1 MGNSGKN
8 SNSSQFFFTL
18 HAQGAPQCDGKH
30 VIFGECISGQAI
42 LHTANTYGRQ
52 EAAATNGGDAT
63 PTVPITITDCGV
75 YQPLVTPGAGFWYDQ
90 PAPESFAGVSST
102 FIVRPRVAVLAH
114 TEKVLTTYRHTLGTR
129 CAIVTTW
136 CCGDNTRSENTTHTD
151 DDAAVAAAH
160 MTTILTAARDLLAK
174 FAIDLLVVAPACQHL
189 LHTPQ
194 LRTLPDSWTTAT
206 ATANAN
212 SNASTDRRTPRL
224 DTMVVEEVILVAK
237 PIEALAVIQTHSW
250 IAKYRTSQ
258 HYWHLDGC

>member
-52 EAAATNGGDAT
+52 QEAATKNGGDAT

-75 YQPLVTPGAGFWYDQ
+75 YHPLVTPGAGFWYDS
-90 PAPESFAGVSST
+90 PAPASFAGVSST
-102 FIVRPRVAVLAH
+102 FMVRPRVAVLAH
-114 TEKVLTTYRHTLGTR
+114 TEQVLTTYRHTIGTR

-136 CCGDNTRSENTTHTD
+136 CCRDDTKRNKNTTTTT
-151 DDAAVAAAH
+151 DDAAAAAH

-174 FAIDLLVVAPACQHL
+174 FAIDLLLIAPACQHI

-206 ATANAN
+206 ATANA
-212 SNASTDRRTPRL
+212 SSTDRRTPRL

-237 PIEALAVIQTHSW
+237 PIETLAIIQTHSW